1 MASQQTRPL
10 TANEIR
16 QILPRPDD
24 DLVSAILALQATRE
38 DLLEANAW
46 LSADDDLRRERHEAL
61 HGKVAAIFELLDAR
75 ITEEPER

>member
-24 DLVSAILALQATRE
+24 DLVSALLALEVTQE
-38 DLLEANAW
+38 ELLEAEAW
-46 LSADDDLRRERHEAL
+46 LSADDVLRRERHEAL

-75 ITEEPER
+75 LIEEPEH